1 VLKADIIK
9 QARNMILRSIELVYP
24 SGINVSMMHQTLC
37 TVDECYDFA
46 LMRKD
51 VAYLIDEGYINLVGL
66 MKNPTMADVKEDSMT
81 IIKLTASGLEI
92 AQNLKDDPALEF

>member
-1 VLKADIIK
+1 MLKAEIIK

-24 SGINVSMMHQTLC
+24 SGINVSMLYQTLC

-51 VAYLIDEGYINLVGL
+51 VAYLIDKGYIKLVGL

-81 IIKLTASGLEI
+81 VIKLTATGLEI